1 MLIVI
6 ALILIAVILLWK
18 LISITVKKRNEF
30 ETLRQSV
37 KTGLSNISIQE
48 EELNRALGNAL
59 NIAKLN
65 HKTEID
71 KIAQLTIIEQLN
83 QLRFLGER
91 FPDLANS
98 GSYLMAQEN
107 SYHLSEN
114 IRASKELLNGN
125 IDRYNKAISAFPAN
139 ILAGIFGYKQEKRI
153 DEERMEQNRA
163 VSHDK
168 IDFSQF

>member
-71 KIAQLTIIEQLN
+71 KIAQLTKNEQLN
-83 QLRFLGER
+83 
-91 FPDLANS
+91 
-98 GSYLMAQEN
+98 
-107 SYHLSEN
+107 
-114 IRASKELLNGN
+114 
-125 IDRYNKAISAFPAN
+125 
-139 ILAGIFGYKQEKRI
+139 
-153 DEERMEQNRA
+153 
-163 VSHDK
+163 
-168 IDFSQF
+168 